1 MLIIVCLCVCGWVC
15 KCIRACMHA
24 CLCKHV
30 HNAHTYTD
38 KHLLFWDVF
47 LPTSLVVFQQD
58 TCRHLD
64 WLKNVK
70 ESHGSVEVN
79 AISQAKAINARGI
92 YHVGKLKDLEPEV
105 D

>member
-1 MLIIVCLCVCGWVC
+1 MFSLI
-15 KCIRACMHA
+15 
-24 CLCKHV
+24 
-30 HNAHTYTD
+30 N
-38 KHLLFWDVF
+38 LFT
-47 LPTSLVVFQQD
+47 LQHD

-92 YHVGKLKDLEPEV
+92 YHVGKRKGLEPEV
-105 D
+105 GSCTISTFRACKKEGGQ

>member
-1 MLIIVCLCVCGWVC
+1 MFLLI
-15 KCIRACMHA
+15 
-24 CLCKHV
+24 
-30 HNAHTYTD
+30 N
-38 KHLLFWDVF
+38 LF
-47 LPTSLVVFQQD
+47 TFQDD

-92 YHVGKLKDLEPEV
+92 YHVGKWKGREPEV
-105 D
+105 GSFTQFLH

>member
-1 MLIIVCLCVCGWVC
+1 MCDVRVYIRVCV
-15 KCIRACMHA
+15 RACASMYM
-24 CLCKHV
+24 
-30 HNAHTYTD
+30 NAHTYTD
-38 KHLLFWDVF
+38 RHILFGDVF
-47 LPTSLVVFQQD
+47 SPTSLVVFQHD

-92 YHVGKLKDLEPEV
+92 YHVGKQKDLEPEV